1 MAVWNINLTFHTP
14 FKIRLIYWNE
24 SLVEI
29 SCLLL
34 TKTKRRCP
42 LSHDWTLPN
51 RMTLAWWLQ
60 QRAIFDQLI
69 HVHDR
74 QYIRVFLIFDFWQWY
89 SACLN
94 IWWKELMWSQ
104 ILQCVLWEL
113 LWPYISIWHKDRKII
128 PQGNSIHTLGVSI
141 PSMSSSHWKG
151 KSLEKTSFFWII
163 IHVS

>member
-1 MAVWNINLTFHTP
+1 MIGRFQIEWHLPGDFSSEQYLISWFMCMIDNI
-14 FKIRLIYWNE
+14 Y
-24 SLVEI
+24 
-29 SCLLL
+29 
-34 TKTKRRCP
+34 
-42 LSHDWTLPN
+42 
-51 RMTLAWWLQ
+51 
-60 QRAIFDQLI
+60 
-69 HVHDR
+69 
-74 QYIRVFLIFDFWQWY
+74 VFLIFDFWQWY

-151 KSLEKTSFFWII
+151 KSLEKTSFFELLYMYHS
-163 IHVS
+163 IHALISFKTYDFSLNST